1 MSKALNH
8 KLVLLGIAGLLSCL
22 VLGLIAPGGL
32 DAARHSPHFIS
43 AIKLAER
50 IKNRESIQVIDLRDS
65 VAYAEFNIPRSRR
78 LSIAQALAAPMEGDR
93 VYYSGQDLLA
103 RKLWASLPDSVRA
116 RSYVLHGGIEAWY
129 QQVLHP
135 TLPRKP
141 RGEDRPLVQHL
152 NALIQF
158 YGGEA
163 TFTEDSTVL
172 DVYRVNLSNAPW
184 PKTQLVTGEMRK
196 GC

>member
-1 MSKALNH
+1 MSLLHYRLALAAM
-8 KLVLLGIAGLLSCL
+8 VGILSCVATGIL
-22 VLGLIAPGGL
+22 APHGVFQ
-32 DAARHSPHFIS
+32 DRNTPQFMS

-65 VAYAEFNIPRSRR
+65 AAFAEFNLPRSRR
-78 LSIAQALAAPMEGDR
+78 LSIAQALAAQMEGDR

-116 RSYVLHGGIEAWY
+116 RSYVLHGGVEAWY